1 MDAKELPT
9 DVEQIKALLLQTQA
23 TLATKEQELE
33 ETRCQA
39 TRLEQQATQFEQQN
53 AELSATVS
61 EQRKKLQANE
71 QTIREL
77 LQALRGKT
85 RERIDPDQ
93 LLLFEIGELETLIEE
108 ELQAE
113 RDASRPKRKKKR
125 GRRLIPD
132 HIPTEVIEYT
142 LAEKDRRCPVDGQPM
157 PLIRWEESTQLDFVP
172 ARIKKIV
179 HRRGVYACP
188 AKHDEAKLVTAAK
201 PPQPIEKGLP
211 TAGLLSQVVV
221 SKFGDHLP
229 GYRQEDIFSRHGIE
243 IRRSTIY
250 SWLAQVADLCQPL
263 YQLMIRQV
271 LASKVIHTDDTQVK
285 LIDRGIAGT
294 KLARFWGYLGDAHHP
309 YAVYDFTSDRSRA
322 GPQKFLSDFKG
333 YLQADAYGGYDGIYS
348 SSHDPASG
356 IVEVACWVHCRRY
369 WHKAKEQDPERAH
382 HVLAYITRLQEV
394 ERATRDC
401 DADVRQA
408 KRAEHAVPLLTELG
422 QWLQQET
429 FLPKSLI
436 GKAATYTRNQ
446 WTALNRYVEDGDLSM
461 DNNFAERA
469 MRPIAIG
476 RKNWL
481 FVGSERAGHRAA
493 ILTSLVASCKNN
505 FVEPWAYLKD
515 IFDRLA
521 GQPSKEELIQ
531 LLPDNWLIDNP
542 KHRWEIADK
551 RREERM

>member
-1 MDAKELPT
+1 L
-9 DVEQIKALLLQTQA
+9 
-23 TLATKEQELE
+23 
-33 ETRCQA
+33 
-39 TRLEQQATQFEQQN
+39 QQATQFEQQ
-53 AELSATVS
+53 ASELSATIS

-77 LQALRGKT
+77 LKALRGKT

-93 LLLFEIGELETLIEE
+93 LLLFELGELETLIEE

-113 RDASRPKRKKKR
+113 REASRPGRKKKR

-132 HIPTEVIEYT
+132 QIPTEVIEYT
-142 LAEKDRRCPVDGQPM
+142 LAEKERLCPIDGQPM
-157 PLIRWEESTQLDFVP
+157 PLIRWEESTQLDYVP

-188 AKHDEAKLVTAAK
+188 AKHDEAKLVTAPK

-263 YQLMIRQV
+263 YQLMVRQV

-285 LIDRGIAGT
+285 LIDRSIAGT
-294 KLARFWGYLGDAHHP
+294 RLARFWGYLGDANHP

-322 GPQKFLSDFKG
+322 GPQEFLADFKG

-348 SSHDPASG
+348 SSNDPASG

-369 WHKAKEQDPERAH
+369 WHKAKEQDPVRAH

-394 ERATRDC
+394 ERATRRLRCQDPSGSTRRAC
-401 DADVRQA
+401 GAAVGRAWPVAPAGDVF
-408 KRAEHAVPLLTELG
+408 TEKPDWQSGNVYPQPVDGVESLCGRRRSVDG
-422 QWLQQET
+422 Q
-429 FLPKSLI
+429 
-436 GKAATYTRNQ
+436 
-446 WTALNRYVEDGDLSM
+446 
-461 DNNFAERA
+461 
-469 MRPIAIG
+469 
-476 RKNWL
+476 
-481 FVGSERAGHRAA
+481 
-493 ILTSLVASCKNN
+493 
-505 FVEPWAYLKD
+505 
-515 IFDRLA
+515 
-521 GQPSKEELIQ
+521 
-531 LLPDNWLIDNP
+531 
-542 KHRWEIADK
+542 
-551 RREERM
+551 

>member
-9 DVEQIKALLLQTQA
+9 DVEQLKALLRQTQA
-23 TLATKEQELE
+23 TLATKQRELE

-39 TRLEQQATQFEQQN
+39 TQFEQQ
-53 AELSATVS
+53 ASELSATIS
-61 EQRKKLQANE
+61 EQRKKLQAHE

-77 LQALRGKT
+77 LKALRGKT

-113 RDASRPKRKKKR
+113 REASRPGRKKKR

-142 LAEKDRRCPVDGQPM
+142 LDEKERLCPIDGQPM
-157 PLIRWEESTQLDFVP
+157 PLIRWEESTQLDYVP
-172 ARIKKIV
+172 ASIKKIV

-188 AKHDEAKLVTAAK
+188 AKHDEARLITAPK

-263 YQLMIRQV
+263 YQLMVRQV

-285 LIDRGIAGT
+285 LIDRSIAGT
-294 KLARFWGYLGDAHHP
+294 RLARFWGYLGDATHP

-322 GPQKFLSDFKG
+322 GPQTFLAKYRG

-348 SSHDPASG
+348 SSNDPASG

-369 WHKAKEQDPERAH
+369 WHKAKEQDPARAH
-382 HVLAYITRLQEV
+382 HVLAYISRLQEV
-394 ERATRDC
+394 ERATRQC
-401 DADVRQA
+401 DAKTRQA
-408 KRAEHAVPLLTELG
+408 NAPNMRCRCWQSLASG
-422 QWLQQET
+422 SSRRR
-429 FLPKSLI
+429 FYPK
-436 GKAATYTRNQ
+436 A
-446 WTALNRYVEDGDLSM
+446 
-461 DNNFAERA
+461 
-469 MRPIAIG
+469 
-476 RKNWL
+476 
-481 FVGSERAGHRAA
+481 
-493 ILTSLVASCKNN
+493 
-505 FVEPWAYLKD
+505 
-515 IFDRLA
+515 
-521 GQPSKEELIQ
+521 
-531 LLPDNWLIDNP
+531 
-542 KHRWEIADK
+542 
-551 RREERM
+551 

>member
-9 DVEQIKALLLQTQA
+9 DVEQLKALLRQTQA
-23 TLATKEQELE
+23 TLATKQRELE

-39 TRLEQQATQFEQQN
+39 TQFEQQ
-53 AELSATVS
+53 ASELSATIS
-61 EQRKKLQANE
+61 AQRKKLAGQRANDPR
-71 QTIREL
+71 ID
-77 LQALRGKT
+77 QALRGKT

-93 LLLFEIGELETLIEE
+93 LLLFELGELETLIEE

-113 RDASRPKRKKKR
+113 REASRPGRKKKR

-142 LAEKDRRCPVDGQPM
+142 LAEKERLCPIDGQPM
-157 PLIRWEESTQLDFVP
+157 PLIRWEESTQLDYVP
-172 ARIKKIV
+172 ASIKKIV

-188 AKHDEAKLVTAAK
+188 AKHDEAKLVTAPK

-263 YQLMIRQV
+263 YQLMVRQV

-285 LIDRGIAGT
+285 LIDRSTAGT
-294 KLARFWGYLGDAHHP
+294 KLARFWGYLGDANHP

-322 GPQKFLSDFKG
+322 GPQEFLADFKG

-348 SSHDPASG
+348 SSNDPDSG

-369 WHKAKEQDPERAH
+369 WHKAKEQDPVRAH

-394 ERATRDC
+394 ERATRQC
-401 DADVRQA
+401 DAKTRQA
-408 KRAEHAVPLLTELG
+408 QRAEHAVPLLAELG
-422 QWLQQET
+422 QWLEQET

-515 IFDRLA
+515 VFDRLA
-521 GQPSKEELIQ
+521 CRPATTNYSSSCPTTGSPII
-531 LLPDNWLIDNP
+531 PT
-542 KHRWEIADK
+542 IAGKSQTKDGP
-551 RREERM
+551 RGCSYSFAYD